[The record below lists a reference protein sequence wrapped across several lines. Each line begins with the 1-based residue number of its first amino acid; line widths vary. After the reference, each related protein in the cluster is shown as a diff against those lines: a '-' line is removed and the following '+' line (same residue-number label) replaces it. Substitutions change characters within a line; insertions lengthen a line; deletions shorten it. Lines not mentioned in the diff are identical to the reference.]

1 MSSDQTPETNSAVK
15 SQAIN
20 AESKADKK
28 KIKILKQAL
37 KEERDQRGTV
47 EQDLKNSNLKIE
59 QLN

>member
-15 SQAIN
+15 SQAMN

-47 EQDLKNSNLKIE
+47 EQDLKNSSLKIE